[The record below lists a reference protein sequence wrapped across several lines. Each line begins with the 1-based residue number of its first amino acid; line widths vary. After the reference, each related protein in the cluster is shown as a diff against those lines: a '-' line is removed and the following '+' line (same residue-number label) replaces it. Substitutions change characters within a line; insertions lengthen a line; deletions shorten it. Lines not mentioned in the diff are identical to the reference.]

1 MTMIQFFS
9 FSLYNNFSLQG
20 SFWILDGQGN
30 DADIKVFSLKI
41 IIKDEKSNI
50 LGVKVIIAIMLQLN
64 LDRGGI
70 DMQITPPAYLVR
82 KHFWI

>member
-20 SFWILDGQGN
+20 SFWILDGQDN

-41 IIKDEKSNI
+41 IMKDEMSNI
-50 LGVKVIIAIMLQLN
+50 LGVKVMIAIMLQLN
-64 LDRGGI
+64 LDSSGI
-70 DMQITPPAYLVR
+70 NMQIIPPAYLVR
-82 KHFWI
+82 KDL